1 MAQFGFL
8 GHDAAHRQIFSSPRW
23 NDWAAR
29 VLSGAFTGLSL
40 TWWKG
45 KHTRH
50 HAAPNQEG
58 RDPDIAPGLLA
69 FTPAIAESRSR
80 VSRAGSS
87 ATRAG
92 CSSPC

>member
-1 MAQFGFL
+1 M
-8 GHDAAHRQIFSSPRW
+8 
-23 NDWAAR
+23 
-29 VLSGAFTGLSL
+29 SL

-69 FTPAIAESRSR
+69 FTPAIAESRS
-80 VSRAGSS
+80 AGVPGWFQRHQGWLFFPLLTLEGINLHVASIRELPEVAAAATGRSS
-87 ATRAG
+87 CR
-92 CSSPC
+92 